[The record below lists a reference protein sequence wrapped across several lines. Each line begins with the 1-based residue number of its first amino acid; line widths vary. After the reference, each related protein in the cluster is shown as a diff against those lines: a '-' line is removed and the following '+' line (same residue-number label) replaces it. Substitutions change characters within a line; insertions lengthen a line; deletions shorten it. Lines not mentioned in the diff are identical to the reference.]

1 MKSTI
6 YLLWDIL
13 SHFSEEISFLKQ
25 PILKQI
31 TYNPELNK
39 ISLLSD
45 VVDITLANMD
55 AIEYLKNHSKEERKL
70 MPVDRSG

>member
-6 YLLWDIL
+6 YLLWDTL

>member
-6 YLLWDIL
+6 YLLWDTL

-31 TYNPELNK
+31 AYNPELNK

-45 VVDITLANMD
+45 MVAITLVNVD